1 MDPGWYLPIALA
13 TLIVV
18 CILMGLFGA
27 DSRPGFSDGRSDV
40 KEKWFIHSK
49 RG

>member
-1 MDPGWYLPIALA
+1 MDPAWYQPIAFA
-13 TLIVV
+13 TLIAV

-27 DSRPGFSDGRSDV
+27 DSRPGFSDGRSGV
-40 KEKWFIHSK
+40 KEKWFIHTR